1 MKFKTYSSLIWIIA
15 KSTRWHGSVEHEHS
29 HEKFFV
35 RRRNEI
41 IQDFDNDENVRLE
54 VEDNC
59 EENFEDK
66 WPMGDQLV
74 IGPLI
79 SQCT

>member
-1 MKFKTYSSLIWIIA
+1 MLPWEKILYSHKKL
-15 KSTRWHGSVEHEHS
+15 
-29 HEKFFV
+29 FV

-41 IQDFDNDENVRLE
+41 IKDFDNDENVRLE

-66 WPMGDQLV
+66 WPMGDQ
-74 IGPLI
+74 
-79 SQCT
+79 